1 MKSKLRRKIDGPG
14 WFEVIFGAALSLL
27 LGVVLSAAF
36 LIFKPVTTVKELP
49 KEPDKKMIYYIEG
62 TRDSSKARDLAS
74 KRKLMTQS
82 GATVVLNED
91 ELNTLAIPPKPEA
104 GPKKMELPQPVAAT
118 ETLVAKPA
126 NFRIR
131 EGVMQI
137 GVPVTLSAYEMST
150 QLVLQTRGGFVKQG
164 DALIYQ
170 PTEFY
175 LGSLPL
181 QRMPEVQAA
190 VTNYLF
196 SKMTV
201 PDDMVAAWKNVADA
215 SLAGPKLTVTVR

>member
-1 MKSKLRRKIDGPG
+1 MKSKLQRKLEGPG

-49 KEPDKKMIYYIEG
+49 KEVVPKMIYYIEG
-62 TRDSSKARDLAS
+62 TRDSSKARELAS
-74 KRKLMTQS
+74 KKKLMTQS
-82 GATVVLNED
+82 GATIAFNED

-118 ETLVAKPA
+118 ETVVAKPA

-137 GVPVTLSAYEMST
+137 GVPLTLTAYETST
-150 QLVLQTRGGFVKQG
+150 DVVLQTRGGFVKQG
-164 DALIYQ
+164 DAVVYQ

-175 LGSLPL
+175 IGSLPL

-190 VTNYLF
+190 VTKYLLG
-196 SKMTV
+196 KMTI
-201 PDDMVAAWKNVADA
+201 PDDLTAAWKNVADA
-215 SLAGPKLTVTVR
+215 SLAGPKVSVTLR

>member
-1 MKSKLRRKIDGPG
+1 MKSKLRRKLDGPS

-27 LGVVLSAAF
+27 LGVVLSAVF
-36 LIFKPVTTVKELP
+36 LVFKPVTTVKELP

-62 TRDSSKARDLAS
+62 TRDSSKTRDLAS
-74 KRKLMTQS
+74 KRKLLAQS

-91 ELNTLAIPPKPEA
+91 ELNTLAIPPKPDA

-118 ETLVAKPA
+118 ETVSAKTA

-150 QLVLQTRGGFVKQG
+150 DVVLQTRGGFVKQG
-164 DALIYQ
+164 ETLVYQ

-190 VTNYLF
+190 VTKYLF
-196 SKMTV
+196 SKMNV
-201 PDDMVAAWKNVADA
+201 PEEMVTGWKSVADA
-215 SLAGPKLTVTVR
+215 SLAGPKLSLTVR